1 MILFALG
8 FEQEKRLEN
17 PGKKMVLEGGLEP
30 P

>member
-1 MILFALG
+1 MILFDIA
-8 FEQEKRLEN
+8 FKQEMRLEN